1 MAGVF
6 FEIGIEDA
14 MDDEVGVAA
23 DRRGEV
29 GVVIFRQTV
38 VAVGRGAV
46 GGLFQ
51 TAQELGAQRVALGVR
66 REDDE
71 QFDDF
76 GAHAEVA
83 DGNVERVEQAA
94 KLLEFFGIGFVVNAV
109 E

>member
-1 MAGVF
+1 MLAERLDAREIVAGVACRRNGVAGVF

-14 MDDEVGVAA
+14 MDDEVGVAS

-38 VAVGRGAV
+38 VTVGRGAV

-71 QFDDF
+71 
-76 GAHAEVA
+76 
-83 DGNVERVEQAA
+83 
-94 KLLEFFGIGFVVNAV
+94 
-109 E
+109 